1 MTSTKNMIAG
11 RYEVVKHIG
20 QGGMADVFLAVDTI
34 LNRQVAVKILRAD
47 LSTDTVSILRF
58 EREAQAA
65 TALSHPN
72 IVEIYDVGDYKGH
85 HYIVMEYVPGRTL
98 KQIIRE
104 RGPLM
109 NEEAVDI
116 MKQLTSAISEAHK
129 RGIIHRDIKPQNIIV
144 KSDGSIKI
152 LDFGIATA
160 KGSVQLTQA
169 NNVMGSVHYLAPEL
183 ARGQQASPQS
193 DIYAMGI
200 VMFEMLA
207 GDVPFKAEQA
217 VQIALMHMRD
227 PLPNIRAINPSVPQS
242 VANIINK
249 AAAKKPEDRYS
260 SAEEMLKDLNTC
272 LDPDRLNEPARN
284 SQEYS
289 NTALMKA
296 QRFEQDRSMYED
308 DDDDTDEDLEYTAER
323 RARKKKERQERK
335 AEKKKQPKKKHT
347 GLIVLLILAVIAAAG
362 IGAYYVYRQRAAEAV
377 PEKVSVP
384 DLTGMSLDE
393 AESALSEKGLN
404 LNTDVTYELTE
415 DTPADEIVS
424 SDPAAGTEVEE
435 NSIVTVT
442 VSSGIGVT
450 MPDFTGKSVEEAE
463 KALSSYSG
471 ITVETEEAESDTA
484 EAGTVISQSGIEPGT
499 LFDPDEE
506 ATVTLVYAA
515 YPSGTIPEDI
525 IGKDYNEAAAELEA
539 MGFSA
544 YASEIDPATLSEEEL
559 QEIRDNSLVGTVA
572 YSDPAVGST
581 YVQKDGS
588 AITLY
593 YYSYKD
599 SE

>member
-1 MTSTKNMIAG
+1 MIAG
-11 RYEVVKHIG
+11 RYEVVQHIG

-85 HYIVMEYVPGRTL
+85 HYIVMEYVPGKTL

-227 PLPNIRAINPSVPQS
+227 PLPNIRAINPAVPQS

-249 AAAKKPEDRYS
+249 AAAKNPAERYR

-272 LDPDRLNEPARN
+272 LDPSRLNEPARN

-296 QRFEQDRSMYED
+296 QRFEEDRTLYDDD

-323 RARKKKERQERK
+323 RARKKKEREERRQ
-335 AEKKKQPKKKHT
+335 EKKRQPKEKHT
-347 GLIVLLILAVIAAAG
+347 GRIVLIVLLLVLG
-362 IGAYYVYRQRAAEAV
+362 VCGGVWYSLKHSGVMEKMSETEV
-377 PEKVSVP
+377 PVLS
-384 DLTGMSLDE
+384 GMTLEE
-393 AESALSEKGLN
+393 AETALQKAGLN
-404 LNTDVTYELTE
+404 LNTDVTYVLTE
-415 DTPADEIVS
+415 DTPADQIIS
-424 SDPAAGTEVEE
+424 SDPSAGSTAEK

-450 MPDFTGKSVEEAE
+450 MPDFTGRSVEDAE
-463 KALSSYSG
+463 KALKSYSG
-471 ITVETEEAESDTA
+471 ITVETVEDDSNDST
-484 EAGTVISQSGIEPGT
+484 EAGTVTRQSGIEPGT
-499 LFDPDEE
+499 LFDPDAE
-506 ATVTLVYAA
+506 ATVTLYYAA
-515 YPSGTIPEDI
+515 YPSGTIPTDI
-525 IGKDYNEAAAELEA
+525 IGQDYNSAAAELEA

-544 YASEIDPATLSEEEL
+544 YASEIDPSTLSEDEL
-559 QEIRDNSLVGTVA
+559 ANIRDNNLVGTVA
-572 YSDPAVGST
+572 YSDPAAGST
-581 YVQKDGS
+581 YTQREGS
-588 AITLY
+588 SITLY